1 MICEPGMII
10 SSRTNRILAIHGEIP
25 NRRARPAQ
33 TPARMRPSR
42 GTDEALTAE
51 RLHDS
56 TTPSATDTLDDHAS
70 GAPGPRHRGSPWN
83 FPDEAA
89 LRSGL
94 FDSVARVYR
103 LGTSIQG
110 GREQEVTM
118 PATASAPVRR
128 RPSGEPP
135 PLPREDRWIRRIW
148 VLAAV
153 LLLGAGLSVL
163 IATTDVVQTAD
174 EAVLSWFAEARSSA
188 LTDAAKLVALLTTFA
203 AVMTLRHRPG
213 PGGVSALPP
222 PGGLPGDPGGDRL
235 GGGPAAVRRAAASHR
250 AGPGRRGRVRV
261 PVQGDLHRGHHA
273 GRDELRPGGARQ
285 GPQPAP
291 RGIHR
296 GAGAGGPGR
305 ALPRR
310 RPPVGHGVRGD
321 PGAVRGGRG
330 VPLAGSRGGLPV
342 TYRKRGSA
350 AHLDLGGERG
360 AAIVR
365 AMADQLGLTVT
376 EVTDFG
382 LEGSGGSS
390 PLRMT
395 LQDGSRVFGKI
406 YSTSHERADR
416 WYRSGA
422 RSCTDSSRTRPRSAR
437 CGASPPTRTTRC
449 ACSPTTGCGSP
460 APTASS
466 SSPPTRSTC
475 WSRSSSRT
483 PGTWATRRSTTW

>member
-25 NRRARPAQ
+25 NRLARPAQ

-153 LLLGAGLSVL
+153 LLLCAGLSVL

-222 PGGLPGDPGGDRL
+222 PGGLP
-235 GGGPAAVRRAAASHR
+235 

-261 PVQGDLHRGHHA
+261 PLQGDLHPGHHA

-310 RPPVGHGVRGD
+310 RARCGYRPRHSRPARPDRDRGEGVRAGGLRRVLPAAD
-321 PGAVRGGRG
+321 DPPGPGAGCSARSTRTATSGQT
-330 VPLAGSRGGLPV
+330 AGTG
-342 TYRKRGSA
+342 
-350 AHLDLGGERG
+350 
-360 AAIVR
+360 
-365 AMADQLGLTVT
+365 
-376 EVTDFG
+376 
-382 LEGSGGSS
+382 
-390 PLRMT
+390 
-395 LQDGSRVFGKI
+395 
-406 YSTSHERADR
+406 
-416 WYRSGA
+416 SGA

-449 ACSPTTGCGSP
+449 ACSPTTGRGSP

>member
-25 NRRARPAQ
+25 NRLARPAQ

-135 PLPREDRWIRRIW
+135 PLPREDRWTRRIW

-163 IATTDVVQTAD
+163 VATTDVVQTAD
-174 EAVLSWFAEARSSA
+174 QAVLSWFAEARSSA

-203 AVMTLRHRPG
+203 AVMTLRCATVLVLVVYRRFRHLVVFLATLVVTDWVVVRLLFVELPRPTV
-213 PGGVSALPP
+213 PVLVDADAYAFPSKAISTL
-222 PGGLPGDPGGDRL
+222 
-235 GGGPAAVRRAAASHR
+235 AITRAAMSFVLAARGRGRNRLR
-250 AGPGRRGRVRV
+250 AGFTAVLV
-261 PVQGDLHRGHHA
+261 LVVLA
-273 GRDELRPGGARQ
+273 ELY
-285 GPQPAP
+285 
-291 RGIHR
+291 
-296 GAGAGGPGR
+296 
-305 ALPRR
+305 
-310 RPPVGHGVRGD
+310 
-321 PGAVRGGRG
+321 
-330 VPLAGSRGGLPV
+330 LAGD
-342 TYRKRGSA
+342 
-350 AHLDLGGERG
+350 HLSGMVY
-360 AAIVR
+360 AAI
-365 AMADQLGLTVT
+365 L
-376 EVTDFG
+376 
-382 LEGSGGSS
+382 
-390 PLRMT
+390 
-395 LQDGSRVFGKI
+395 
-406 YSTSHERADR
+406 
-416 WYRSGA
+416 
-422 RSCTDSSRTRPRSAR
+422 
-437 CGASPPTRTTRC
+437 
-449 ACSPTTGCGSP
+449 
-460 APTASS
+460 AP
-466 SSPPTRSTC
+466 
-475 WSRSSSRT
+475 
-483 PGTWATRRSTTW
+483 